1 MSNKLE
7 DSKLINFR
15 HRVVNLQIWFTAG
28 REIKNLVNQY
38 YQLPFMPDWVENSD
52 NEFISVIS
60 NELKLTQYTTKSG
73 RTIMDYH
80 RMISNT
86 KDLLEGKYVDLYPK
100 SIGELPSVSY
110 LDEKNLSYNFY
121 RLMYRKEIH
130 QCEYEMIFWWLVILV
145 LDTNLYRQYLNYLSD
160 IADIFGFTED
170 MIKDWCEAVIYW
182 LDGNDID
189 DKSKIEFLTTDANNF
204 FKHKNT

>member
-28 REIKNLVNQY
+28 REIENLVNQY
-38 YQLPFMPDWVENSD
+38 YQLPFIPDWVENSD
-52 NEFISVIS
+52 NEFISVIY

-121 RLMYRKEIH
+121 RSMYRKEIH

-145 LDTNLYRQYLNYLSD
+145 LDTNLYRQYLNYLTD

-170 MIKDWCEAVIYW
+170 MIKDWCEAVSYW

-189 DKSKIEFLTTDANNF
+189 DKSKIEFLTIDANKF

>member
-38 YQLPFMPDWVENSD
+38 YQLPFIPDWVENSD
-52 NEFISVIS
+52 NEFISVIN

-121 RLMYRKEIH
+121 RSMYRKEIH

>member
-28 REIKNLVNQY
+28 REIENLVNQY
-38 YQLPFMPDWVENSD
+38 YQLPFIPDWVENSD
-52 NEFISVIS
+52 NEFISVIN

-73 RTIMDYH
+73 RTIMDYY

-121 RLMYRKEIH
+121 ISMYRKEIR
-130 QCEYEMIFWWLVILV
+130 QSEYEMIFWWLVILV
-145 LDTNLYRQYLNYLSD
+145 LDTNLYRQYLNYLTD

-170 MIKDWCEAVIYW
+170 MCKCQY
-182 LDGNDID
+182 
-189 DKSKIEFLTTDANNF
+189 
-204 FKHKNT
+204 KNVQF

>member
-28 REIKNLVNQY
+28 REIENLVNQY
-38 YQLPFMPDWVENSD
+38 YQLPFIPDWVENSD
-52 NEFISVIS
+52 NEFISVIY

-86 KDLLEGKYVDLYPK
+86 KDLLEGKYVDLF
-100 SIGELPSVSY
+100 L
-110 LDEKNLSYNFY
+110 NL
-121 RLMYRKEIH
+121 
-130 QCEYEMIFWWLVILV
+130 
-145 LDTNLYRQYLNYLSD
+145 
-160 IADIFGFTED
+160 
-170 MIKDWCEAVIYW
+170 
-182 LDGNDID
+182 
-189 DKSKIEFLTTDANNF
+189 
-204 FKHKNT
+204 

>member
-7 DSKLINFR
+7 DSKFINFR
-15 HRVVNLQIWFTAG
+15 HRVVKLQIWFTTG

-38 YQLPFMPDWVENSD
+38 YQLPFIPDWVENSD
-52 NEFISVIS
+52 NEFISVIN

-73 RTIMDYH
+73 KTIMDYH
-80 RMISNT
+80 RMISNI
-86 KDLLEGKYVDLYPK
+86 KELLEGKYVDLYPK

-121 RLMYRKEIH
+121 RSMYRTEIH
-130 QCEYEMIFWWLVILV
+130 QSEYEMIFWWLVILV
-145 LDTNLYRQYLNYLSD
+145 LDTNLYGKYLNYFTD

-189 DKSKIEFLTTDANNF
+189 DKIKIEFLTSDANKF
-204 FKHKNT
+204 FKHKIQ

>member
-38 YQLPFMPDWVENSD
+38 YQLPFIPDWVENSD
-52 NEFISVIS
+52 NEFISVIN

-100 SIGELPSVSY
+100 AIGELPSVSY

-121 RLMYRKEIH
+121 RSMYRKEIH

>member
-28 REIKNLVNQY
+28 REIENLVNQY
-38 YQLPFMPDWVENSD
+38 YQLPFIPDWVENSD
-52 NEFISVIS
+52 NEFISVIY

-121 RLMYRKEIH
+121 RSMYRKEIH

-145 LDTNLYRQYLNYLSD
+145 LDTNLYRQYLNYLTD

-189 DKSKIEFLTTDANNF
+189 DKSKIEFLTIDANKF

>member
-15 HRVVNLQIWFTAG
+15 HRVVMLQLWFTEG
-28 REIKNLVNQY
+28 REIRDLGNKY
-38 YQLPFMPDWVENSD
+38 YQLPFIPDWVKNSD
-52 NEFISVIS
+52 NEFIDIIN

-73 RTIMDYH
+73 KTIMDYH
-80 RMISNT
+80 RMILNT

-100 SIGELPSVSY
+100 TIGSLPSVSY
-110 LDEKNLSYNFY
+110 IDKENCSYNFY
-121 RLMYRKEIH
+121 RSKYRKDIH

-145 LDTNLYRQYLNYLSD
+145 LDTNLYRQYLNYLTD

-189 DKSKIEFLTTDANNF
+189 DKSKIEFLTTDANKF